1 MQPWNQN
8 DDISQTKSESF
19 SSSSSSVNTE
29 EAFADMLGFDGS
41 SEIMKEIIST
51 AASVI
56 EEKEEEEKEKKKKRL
71 TTTRCIPLPKGCAK
85 DHDTPELAYFISDV
99 FSEEECQVILKK
111 AYVGFWYR

>member
-1 MQPWNQN
+1 MQSWNQN
-8 DDISQTKSESF
+8 DGIFQTKSQ

-29 EAFADMLGFDGS
+29 EAFAEMLGLDGS
-41 SEIMKEIIST
+41 SEMIKEIIST

-56 EEKEEEEKEKKKKRL
+56 EEKEEKKKEKKKKRL
-71 TTTRCIPLPKGCAK
+71 TTTRRISLPKGCAK
-85 DHDTPELAYFISDV
+85 DHDTPELAYFISNV